1 VHQPHLDRVTKW
13 ATGPD
18 RQAEL
23 LAARADYF
31 ARTGEVREDERSFEA
46 RMATFLEWYL
56 FDRPL
61 TGGTTPVAAFL
72 QAHAAEL
79 SEAERAIHRG
89 LLRTLRAVFEVRKM
103 TDGSGLDIVEPLS
116 GTRYEVY
123 ERRGLVGIQKG
134 DLIDARIVPF
144 EGRLLFSGAFLYH
157 PREAR
162 KAVLAEARRR
172 RKVDPAAS
180 PEQFAFELA
189 GKALKLERYR
199 NIAVRHIYAF
209 GPNAPKV

>member
-1 VHQPHLDRVTKW
+1 MHQPHLERVTKW
-13 ATGPD
+13 ATGPE
-18 RQAEL
+18 RQTEL
-23 LAARADYF
+23 LAAKADYF

-61 TGGTTPVAAFL
+61 AGGTTPIAAYYE
-72 QAHAAEL
+72 QQGAAL
-79 SEAERAIHRG
+79 SEAERAILRG
-89 LLRTLRAVFEVRKM
+89 FLRTLRAVFEVRKLEE
-103 TDGSGLDIVEPLS
+103 GSGLQILEVLS
-116 GTRYEVY
+116 GTSYEVY
-123 ERRGLVGIQKG
+123 ERRGLVGIAKG
-134 DLIDARIVPF
+134 DLIDARLVPF
-144 EGRLLFSGAFLYH
+144 QGRLLFSGTFLYH

-172 RKVDPAAS
+172 RRADPASDPAA
-180 PEQFAFELA
+180 FAFELA